1 MPRLHTNNEYIS
13 TCTTCTLD
21 LPLTEILLSMKI
33 ENRPQ
38 RATDP
43 TVRNRSDFESM
54 ISETHCISC
63 DAFAIIMLG
72 ITFAT
77 MEIHTYYLTAVR
89 FIADITHKPCLSE
102 INELVGSGAG
112 RKYKSGL
119 GDFGMESKKYLRA
132 KCL

>member
-1 MPRLHTNNEYIS
+1 MPRLHTNNEDIS
-13 TCTTCTLD
+13 TCTLD
-21 LPLTEILLSMKI
+21 LPLTEILLSMKTQ
-33 ENRPQ
+33 NRPQ

-43 TVRNRSDFESM
+43 TVRNRSDFGSM

-77 MEIHTYYLTAVR
+77 MVIHIYYLTVVR
-89 FIADITHKPCLSE
+89 FTADITHKPCLLE

-112 RKYKSGL
+112 RKSPVNIKVVWVTL
-119 GDFGMESKKYLRA
+119 EWI
-132 KCL
+132 